1 MSFSV
6 RGSFDPT
13 TAPVSWKVWHR
24 IAGIACPQ
32 PSPGPTEDLMGAA
45 VFLASG
51 ASNSANGQILYVD
64 GGILAYIGKQP

>member
-13 TAPVSWKVWHR
+13 TTPVPWKAWNR

-32 PSPGPTEDLMGAA
+32 SSPGSPEDLMGAA

-51 ASNSANGQILYVD
+51 ASDFANGQILYVD